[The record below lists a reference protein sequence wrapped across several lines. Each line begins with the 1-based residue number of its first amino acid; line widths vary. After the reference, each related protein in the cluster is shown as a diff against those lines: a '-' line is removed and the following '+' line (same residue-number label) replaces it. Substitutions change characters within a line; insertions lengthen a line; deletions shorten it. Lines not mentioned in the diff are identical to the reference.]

1 MLARWLRI
9 LTLME
14 LIGAGALAWLL
25 ADRGAGVPASLAIGL
40 AAPFLVHGAI
50 IALDFGLAAWAG
62 SPTSWRSNPSTYRRS
77 PGIQVSMPRTS
88 KRC

>member
-40 AAPFLVHGAI
+40 AAPFLVHGHHRI
-50 IALDFGLAAWAG
+50 DFGLAAWAG
-62 SPTSWRSNPSTYRRS
+62 SPTPPPCGWARAARSLCSCANGATR
-77 PGIQVSMPRTS
+77 
-88 KRC
+88 